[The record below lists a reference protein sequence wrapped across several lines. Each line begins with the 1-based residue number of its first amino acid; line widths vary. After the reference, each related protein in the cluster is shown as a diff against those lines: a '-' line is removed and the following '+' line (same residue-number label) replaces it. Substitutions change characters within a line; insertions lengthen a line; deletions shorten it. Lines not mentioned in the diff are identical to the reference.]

1 MQRTIL
7 ITGCSSGIGAALAA
21 ELQRRGNRVYATAR
35 RPDTLAPL
43 AEQGLETLAL
53 DVNDDASIAAA
64 MARVESES
72 GQLDML
78 INNAG
83 FSQVGAVLDLKREDL
98 RQQYETNVIS
108 PVAVTRAAM
117 PLLRKAAKAR
127 GNATVV
133 NVGSIV
139 GLFATPFAGAY
150 CSSKAAVHSLSDA
163 LRMELAPFDI
173 RVVTIQPGGVRS
185 AFGDHAEEAMRLP
198 EDSLYLP
205 IEEGIRARAQAG
217 QQGATPV
224 EEFVNPVVERLLQE
238 TPPAIIRGGKNS
250 VRLPL
255 MKRWLPLKT
264 FDAAVAKVFGLDRFK
279 PE

>member
-43 AEQGLETLAL
+43 AEQGLETLSL

-64 MARVESES
+64 MARVESEA

-108 PVAVTRAAM
+108 PVAVTRAA
-117 PLLRKAAKAR
+117 PDPSRRQLH
-127 GNATVV
+127 
-133 NVGSIV
+133 
-139 GLFATPFAGAY
+139 P
-150 CSSKAAVHSLSDA
+150 
-163 LRMELAPFDI
+163 
-173 RVVTIQPGGVRS
+173 
-185 AFGDHAEEAMRLP
+185 
-198 EDSLYLP
+198 
-205 IEEGIRARAQAG
+205 
-217 QQGATPV
+217 
-224 EEFVNPVVERLLQE
+224 
-238 TPPAIIRGGKNS
+238 
-250 VRLPL
+250 
-255 MKRWLPLKT
+255 
-264 FDAAVAKVFGLDRFK
+264 
-279 PE
+279 